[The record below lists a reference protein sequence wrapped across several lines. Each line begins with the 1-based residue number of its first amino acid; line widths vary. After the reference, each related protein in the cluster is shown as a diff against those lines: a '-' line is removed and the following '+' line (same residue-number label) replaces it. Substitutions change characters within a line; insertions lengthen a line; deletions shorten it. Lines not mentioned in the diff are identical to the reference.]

1 MSEAVLATS
10 FIAVRPRAAV
20 EAGAAELARRCSRS
34 GADDARGALAACG
47 WALDP
52 VGPAPVTGWR
62 VVGVPTELDLAIEE
76 RAAIERARDSRCP
89 AADRDFARG
98 VALALE
104 WMLGFDPIE
113 A

>member
-1 MSEAVLATS
+1 M
-10 FIAVRPRAAV
+10 
-20 EAGAAELARRCSRS
+20 
-34 GADDARGALAACG
+34 
-47 WALDP
+47 
-52 VGPAPVTGWR
+52 
-62 VVGVPTELDLAIEE
+62 GVPTELDLAIEE